1 MTNPRLATPPQTPS
15 ARARRVGSGYRSVII
30 ASEAGSIAA
39 APRPCTARAMIN
51 GSGPGAT
58 AQPSEATPKTAI
70 PARQT
75 RRWPSTSPSAPA
87 VSIAAASGS
96 V

>member
-1 MTNPRLATPPQTPS
+1 M
-15 ARARRVGSGYRSVII
+15 II

-39 APRPCTARAMIN
+39 APSPCTPRAMIN
-51 GSGPGAT
+51 VSGPGAT
-58 AQPSEATPKTAI
+58 PQPSEATPKTTI
-70 PARQT
+70 PVTQT

-87 VSIAAASGS
+87 VSIAAASGN